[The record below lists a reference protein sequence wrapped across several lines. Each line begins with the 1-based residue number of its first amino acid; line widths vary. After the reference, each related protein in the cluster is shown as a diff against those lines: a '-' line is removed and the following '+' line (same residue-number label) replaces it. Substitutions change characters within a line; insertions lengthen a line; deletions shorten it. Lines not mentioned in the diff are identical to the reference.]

1 MELLPESM
9 VGLWQRAYNDTDLP
23 SVCREYIQI
32 MKYIDGCKTNGCKK
46 EKLTEP

>member
-9 VGLWQRAYNDTDLP
+9 VGLWQRAYNDTDLLF
-23 SVCREYIQI
+23 VVNIQI
-32 MKYIDGCKTNGCKK
+32 MKFIDGCKTNGCKK